1 MLGKFLALV
10 LMGSGCSL
18 IPFKYGPLQIKAVIE
33 GEIKGYRIHCE
44 KTIDLGDGKWGLMCS
59 LGNDMD
65 VKYRIRHITK
75 DQTQIEFLVGKAKE
89 GRQIVGI
96 EERGVQI
103 VCSSEHTDDV
113 SVIGIWPGPVH

>member
-89 GRQIVGI
+89 GRHKILAA
-96 EERGVQI
+96 
-103 VCSSEHTDDV
+103 SSVMVKKT
-113 SVIGIWPGPVH
+113 SS